1 MANTYLL
8 LIDQL
13 YVQPVQNL
21 GEETELIN
29 VVTKVDWRIKGTSE
43 TGTISNFIGTKM
55 LGSPNLENYTPYD
68 DVTYEMAQDWC
79 WLSEEEK
86 SNIYQVIDSQ
96 IDIIE
101 QQKYLKPDTMPW
113 EVLPPGQ
120 AEIDAQNAQNE
131 E

>member
-55 LGSPNLENYTPYD
+55 LGSPNLENYTSYD
-68 DVTYEMAQDWC
+68 DVTYEKAQDWC
-79 WLSEEEK
+79 WLSDEEK

-113 EVLPPGQ
+113 EELPPGQ

>member
-43 TGTISNFIGTKM
+43 TGTISNFVGTKM
-55 LGSPNLENYTPYD
+55 LGSPNLENYTQYN
-68 DVTYEMAQDWC
+68 DVTYEIAQDWC
-79 WLSEEEK
+79 WLSDEEK

-101 QQKYLKPDTMPW
+101 QQKYLKPEKMPW
-113 EVLPPGQ
+113 EELPPGQ
-120 AEIDAQNAQNE
+120 EEIDAQNAQNE